1 MIVLVDEYYQG
12 HYMKLYRVKVQLP
25 TGDLRTTIIADWNSE
40 LAAQHV
46 IANVGECHLVFSR
59 ED

>member
-1 MIVLVDEYYQG
+1 
-12 HYMKLYRVKVQLP
+12 MKIYRVKVQLP
-25 TGDLRTTIIADWNSE
+25 TGEIIITIRADWDPK

>member
-1 MIVLVDEYYQG
+1 
-12 HYMKLYRVKVQLP
+12 MKLYRVKIQLP
-25 TGDLRTTIIADWNSE
+25 TGDLCITIVADWDSK
-40 LAAQHV
+40 LAAQQV

>member
-1 MIVLVDEYYQG
+1 
-12 HYMKLYRVKVQLP
+12 MKLFRVKVLLP
-25 TGDLRTTIIADWNSE
+25 TGDLRVTIIADWNPE

-46 IANVGECHLVFSR
+46 LASIGECHLVFSR